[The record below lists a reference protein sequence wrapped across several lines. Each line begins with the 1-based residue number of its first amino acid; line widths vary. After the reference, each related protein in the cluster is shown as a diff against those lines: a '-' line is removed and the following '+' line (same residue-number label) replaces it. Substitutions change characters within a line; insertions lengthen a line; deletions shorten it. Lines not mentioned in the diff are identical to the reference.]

1 MEGVKMAKEG
11 ITELRARVNRAMA
24 QSRIDQAQREIEL
37 AATVADQRVRGM
49 IIHSARGKL
58 HSAYELLGLP
68 APASWGKWEAR
79 VERLCAPMRNVRVTG
94 GGVR

>member
-1 MEGVKMAKEG
+1 MAKEG

-79 VERLCAPMRNVRVTG
+79 IERLCAPMRDVRVTG
-94 GGVR
+94 GEVR

>member
-1 MEGVKMAKEG
+1 MAKEG

-58 HSAYELLGLP
+58 HSA
-68 APASWGKWEAR
+68 
-79 VERLCAPMRNVRVTG
+79 
-94 GGVR
+94 